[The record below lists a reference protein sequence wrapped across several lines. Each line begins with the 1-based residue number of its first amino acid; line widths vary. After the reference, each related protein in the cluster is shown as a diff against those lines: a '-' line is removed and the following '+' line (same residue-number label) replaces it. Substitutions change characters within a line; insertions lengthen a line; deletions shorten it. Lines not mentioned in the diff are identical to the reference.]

1 MRVLDGFA
9 LALAM
14 LLISAVP
21 HVAEAAAAA
30 EPTECDRLASHP
42 SDPDKV
48 IEGVSQAQVLA
59 WPNAA
64 IGACRQAVEREP
76 DNARVRYLLG
86 RVLFY
91 TGQKAEALAHL
102 EASSQAHHR
111 QAQFVLGLMYTD
123 GVADILPADACRALD
138 LWQDAAAR
146 DHYAARVALG
156 RDFVR
161 GQYDDCPGRP
171 SVDTVDGWLES
182 AGREARDY
190 YQRLLISW
198 AREVLAASP

>member
-1 MRVLDGFA
+1 MPVLDRVIVA
-9 LALAM
+9 ILLM
-14 LLISAVP
+14 LLAAFPSA
-21 HVAEAAAAA
+21 ARATAA
-30 EPTECDRLASHP
+30 PTECDRLASHP

-48 IEGVSQAQVLA
+48 IDGVSQAQVLA

-91 TGQKAEALAHL
+91 TGQKAEALEHL
-102 EASSQAHHR
+102 EASSQARHR

-123 GVADILPADACRALD
+123 GVEDILPADACRALE
-138 LWQDAAAR
+138 LWQDAATR
-146 DHYAARVALG
+146 DHFAARIALG
-156 RDFVR
+156 RDYVR
-161 GQYDDCPGRP
+161 GQYRACATRP
-171 SVDTVDGWLES
+171 SADTIDGWLES
-182 AGREARDY
+182 AGRESRDY

-198 AREVLAASP
+198 AREVLAASR